1 MSPPDPADAPPA
13 GDRGRRAGVSPPD
26 PGDRSAPAGP
36 GAGVDARPP
45 AGATGPP
52 TAGGAPAAGTG
63 APGEP
68 ALRAAARAGRH
79 ERLALWVISVAQL
92 VFLLDA
98 TVVNVAL
105 PAIQRALG
113 FSDAGLAWVVTAYS
127 VAFGGLLLL
136 GGRAG
141 DILGLRRVF
150 VAGLVLFSVASL
162 LGGLAQDEWQLLV
175 CRALQGVGAAGASPA
190 ALSLIAATFAEGPPR
205 ARALGAYTAIASI
218 GSPLGL
224 VAGGAITTWLSW
236 RWVLLVNVPIGIALV
251 LLAPR
256 ALPEP
261 ATRSGRF
268 DLTGAVT
275 GTLGVTLLVY
285 GVLRAATDSSGVS
298 HWTDPAVVGTL
309 VGSMV
314 LLAGFVAV
322 ERRAA
327 QPLVPL
333 RIFADRQRSGTYLV
347 LVLSSTAMFG
357 VYFFMTLFLQ
367 RVWGYSAA
375 TTALVYIPMSL
386 VLMGA
391 ARGSAKL
398 VGPLGARN
406 LTLVGLVLAA
416 AGLAWLA
423 AIDATDGYLLGLF
436 LPTLLVYA
444 GFGLTQVPLT
454 LTALAGVAPGETGL
468 ASGVFS
474 AARQVGGAVG
484 LAALGTVAWAGATG
498 LPAGAGGALAT
509 GAGRGFLGAAVIT
522 AVAAV
527 LTAVTLHAAS
537 AREPE
542 PTGG

>member
-1 MSPPDPADAPPA
+1 VSPPDPADAPPA

-36 GAGVDARPP
+36 GAGGDARPP

-162 LGGLAQDEWQLLV
+162 LGGLAQDGWQLLV

-190 ALSLIAATFAEGPPR
+190 ALSLIAATFPEGPPR

-309 VGSMV
+309 VSSMV

>member
-1 MSPPDPADAPPA
+1 M
-13 GDRGRRAGVSPPD
+13 
-26 PGDRSAPAGP
+26 
-36 GAGVDARPP
+36 
-45 AGATGPP
+45 
-52 TAGGAPAAGTG
+52 
-63 APGEP
+63 
-68 ALRAAARAGRH
+68 
-79 ERLALWVISVAQL
+79 
-92 VFLLDA
+92 
-98 TVVNVAL
+98 
-105 PAIQRALG
+105 
-113 FSDAGLAWVVTAYS
+113 
-127 VAFGGLLLL
+127 
-136 GGRAG
+136 
-141 DILGLRRVF
+141 
-150 VAGLVLFSVASL
+150 
-162 LGGLAQDEWQLLV
+162 
-175 CRALQGVGAAGASPA
+175 
-190 ALSLIAATFAEGPPR
+190 
-205 ARALGAYTAIASI
+205 
-218 GSPLGL
+218 
-224 VAGGAITTWLSW
+224 
-236 RWVLLVNVPIGIALV
+236 LLVNVPIGIALV

-268 DLTGAVT
+268 DLVGAVT

-298 HWTDPAVVGTL
+298 HWTDPAVAGTL
-309 VGSMV
+309 VGAVV

-333 RIFADRQRSGTYLV
+333 RIFADRQRSGTYAV

-391 ARGSAKL
+391 ARASAKL
-398 VGPLGARN
+398 VGPVGARN
-406 LTLVGLVLAA
+406 LTVIGLALAV

-423 AIDATDGYLLGLF
+423 AIDAGDDYLLGLF
-436 LPTLLVYA
+436 LPTLLTYA

-498 LPAGAGGALAT
+498 LPGDAAGALAT

-522 AVAAV
+522 AAAFAV
-527 LTAVTLHAAS
+527 TAVTLHAAP
-537 AREPE
+537 AKEPE
-542 PTGG
+542 KSEA

>member
-1 MSPPDPADAPPA
+1 
-13 GDRGRRAGVSPPD
+13 VS
-26 PGDRSAPAGP
+26 G
-36 GAGVDARPP
+36 GVDS
-45 AGATGPP
+45 GVDSGV
-52 TAGGAPAAGTG
+52 TA
-63 APGEP
+63 EP
-68 ALRAAARAGRH
+68 AVRH
-79 ERLALWVISVAQL
+79 DRLALWVISVAQL
-92 VFLLDA
+92 VLLLDA

-113 FSDAGLAWVVTAYS
+113 FSDTGLTWVVTAYS

-141 DILGLRRVF
+141 DLLGRRRVF
-150 VAGLVLFSVASL
+150 MAGLVLFTIASL

-175 CRALQGVGAAGASPA
+175 CRALQGIGAAGASPA

-261 ATRSGRF
+261 ATRAGRF

-309 VGSMV
+309 VGAVV

-386 VLMGA
+386 VLMGT

-406 LTLVGLVLAA
+406 LTLGGLVLAA
-416 AGLAWLA
+416 GGLVWLS
-423 AIDATDGYLLGLF
+423 AIDADDGYLLGLF

-498 LPAGAGGALAT
+498 LSADTGGALAT
-509 GAGRGFLGAAVIT
+509 GAGRGFLGAAIIT
-522 AVAAV
+522 AVAAAV
-527 LTAVTLHAAS
+527 TAVTVHARAR
-537 AREPE
+537 AREPS
-542 PTGG
+542 GG

>member
-1 MSPPDPADAPPA
+1 MSPPDPAD
-13 GDRGRRAGVSPPD
+13 RT
-26 PGDRSAPAGP
+26 APAGP
-36 GAGVDARPP
+36 GAGVGARPP

-52 TAGGAPAAGTG
+52 TNGGAPAAGAG

-68 ALRAAARAGRH
+68 ALGAAARAGRH

-150 VAGLVLFSVASL
+150 VAGLVLFSIASL

-406 LTLVGLVLAA
+406 LTLLGLVLAA
-416 AGLAWLA
+416 AGLVWLA

>member
-1 MSPPDPADAPPA
+1 VTAPSGGAAD
-13 GDRGRRAGVSPPD
+13 V
-26 PGDRSAPAGP
+26 SAPS
-36 GAGVDARPP
+36 
-45 AGATGPP
+45 
-52 TAGGAPAAGTG
+52 GG
-63 APGEP
+63 
-68 ALRAAARAGRH
+68 
-79 ERLALWVISVAQL
+79 RLALWVISVAQL

-105 PAIQRALG
+105 PAIQGSLG

-141 DILGLRRVF
+141 DILGLRRLF
-150 VAGLVLFSVASL
+150 VAGLVLFTVASL
-162 LGGLAQDEWQLLV
+162 LGGLATQQWELLA

-190 ALSLIAATFAEGPPR
+190 ALSLIAATFAEGPVR
-205 ARALGAYTAIASI
+205 ARALGAYVAIASV

-261 ATRSGRF
+261 ETRTGRF
-268 DLTGAVT
+268 DLVGAVT

-285 GVLRAATDSSGVS
+285 GVLRAATDSTGGG

-309 VGSMV
+309 AGAAV
-314 LLAGFVAV
+314 LLVAFVAV
-322 ERRAA
+322 ERRSP

-333 RIFADRQRSGTYLV
+333 RIFADRQRSGTYGV

-386 VLMGA
+386 VLMAGA
-391 ARGSAKL
+391 RISAKV
-398 VGPLGARN
+398 VGPLGPRR
-406 LTLVGLVLAA
+406 LTALGLVLAV

-423 AIDATDGYLLGLF
+423 RIDAADGYVLGLL
-436 LPTLLVYA
+436 LPTLLTYA

-454 LTALAGVAPGETGL
+454 MTALAGVAPGETGL

-484 LAALGTVAWAGATG
+484 LAALGTIAWAGASG
-498 LPAGAGGALAT
+498 LPGDSADALAT
-509 GAGRGFLGAAVIT
+509 GAGRGFLAAAVIT
-522 AVAAV
+522 AAAV
-527 LTAVTLHAAS
+527 VITATTMHGTRTPE
-537 AREPE
+537 RE
-542 PTGG
+542 TIQT